1 MNAALPIVEAMP
13 AATPYSATRYEAYR
27 IVEPGGG
34 WRDAPPPRTT
44 YALGEIPG
52 ATLDEA
58 LNATLTKC
66 LLMHKDH
73 LAIRET
79 SERGS
84 RVHLY
89 SIKRKSQPDYRT
101 EGHRVVRTH
110 QLYAAFVCTMDGAV
124 FG

>member
-1 MNAALPIVEAMP
+1 MASLPITEVLP
-13 AATPYSATRYEAYR
+13 AAEPYTAVRFEAFR
-27 IVEPGGG
+27 ITEQVKAPYGG
-34 WRDAPPPRTT
+34 PSPRTT
-44 YALGEIPG
+44 YALGEVPG
-52 ATLDEA
+52 TSLEEA
-58 LNATLTKC
+58 LNATLAKC

-89 SIKRKSQPDYRT
+89 AIKRKSQPDYRT
-101 EGHRVVRTH
+101 EGHRVVREH
-110 QLYAAFVCTMDGAV
+110 RLYAAFVCSMDRAV